1 MTKLKPNQNSN
12 KHFFNLRVR
21 VIKAPLVDSS
31 ILREVLTQRQKA
43 LVL

>member
-1 MTKLKPNQNSN
+1 MTKLKPSQKSK

-21 VIKAPLVDSS
+21 VIKAPLVDSN
-31 ILREVLTQRQKA
+31 ILREVLAQRQRA

>member
-1 MTKLKPNQNSN
+1 MTKLVPQQKSKKQ
-12 KHFFNLRVR
+12 FFNLKVR
-21 VIKAPLVDSS
+21 VIKAPLVDSN